1 MIKIFNA
8 TDTDFKTAGN
18 IIINPLYC
26 HEIKKK
32 SLNGWYIE
40 VEIPIKYKEY
50 IEADKLCVV
59 KTKSK
64 LKPQAFRINDSITY
78 TNRKIKFTAEHVM
91 FDSRRYVLLDVR
103 PTNLNGQNGLK
114 YVNERTDKTSPFSI
128 DSNVENVNTAYF
140 IRKTLL
146 ESWQVFE
153 ERWGG
158 VFEADNWDISF
169 KQSIGKDNGETI
181 VYGKNMQ
188 GFEIFEDWS
197 NVCTKIL
204 PVGYDGLLLPEIY
217 LESETQYEISYTKI
231 VDFQTDLEA
240 EEQTETN
247 LLLELRNNASKYLE
261 ENCVPKVSYTV
272 NSNVNNDLE
281 IGDTIKVLHPFV
293 NIFTEVLEYEYDLIS
308 EKVKSLTFGN
318 YTRDVKT
325 KFNNIK
331 NTIETIKQTV
341 SKQEITIKEQT
352 NLINSLNKNGYVY
365 IDDNEILILDK
376 LPKEQAK
383 NVWRFGLGGI
393 GFSSKGYE
401 GPFETAITM
410 DGQINAKFITTGTM
424 AVARIEGLANFIT
437 ETSSSITKIELEQG
451 RITSKVSSVEQ
462 SVENIT
468 KIEGTAEGKNI
479 YIDDASAEPLIDIM
493 LEGES
498 QQATRSGKNLLD
510 NTATTKISNGIT
522 FTVNSDGTVL
532 VDGTNDTSAN
542 SSLVINRYDLSPGT
556 YILNG
561 CPSGGASNT
570 YRLAIQ
576 ETGSYSILGSI
587 DIGNGS
593 REFTID
599 TTTSVQIAIFI
610 QKGLTINNLLFKPML
625 REATIADD
633 TYEQYGASPSPDYR
647 SKIENLEGE
656 NICPSL
662 NTTRTI
668 NGVTFTKNKDG
679 SITMN
684 GTATAKTTY
693 PINVNTTTAT
703 RTVLLKANSK
713 YRMLSSYESGKYT
726 TQVFYLKNNVMT
738 YSSSLIETVEETKV
752 GMYITVYK
760 DAVLENV
767 TIYPQIT
774 KGEEYKP
781 YVPYNSL
788 GFLDI
793 GENLIKAREYSAT
806 VNNVE
811 SSITNGLVKLN
822 GTMGEAAAGSNAFSI
837 IGNWT
842 ANYSAY
848 DTSIEY
854 IKLKA
859 GTYTLSI
866 HNVKGSC
873 TEGSLAL
880 VAGNTNPKKTK
891 AKIQLKNET
900 SKTFTLEEESI
911 CRISVGYNVGCTF
924 NNFEFNVMLNKGSQA
939 PYIPYQEQA
948 EYFPLSEGQ
957 KLYKGSYLAYDG
969 IHHKRKQTTVTIR
982 NIVALSN
989 GNVGGIFQFAGKK
1002 YSSHNVLCCDKA
1014 KYDPNRRFVTDTVYE
1029 NPSNVVFVGD
1039 STDTLETLKAKYDG
1053 AILEYEL
1060 AEEEIVP
1067 YTETQKEAW
1076 EKLRHFTLF
1085 KGINNITSTAN
1096 AKITYVRDNGLS
1108 DTYETKRN
1116 VKENHYTKS
1125 ETDSQINQTADSIKE
1140 SVKEINEQTQEKLA
1154 TLELAN
1160 QSLEFATK
1168 RTGGNNLIRNSAMIN
1183 DNNFWLAH
1191 AKYPYQE
1198 SDTPPDNPTEG
1209 AYWYCTANSGSYIEN
1224 QMYVYNSS
1232 GWQVS
1237 ELSRKSLLSAQNYFA
1252 YTTSNEYWANGR
1264 NANENTLSG
1273 RVIKLDG
1280 RQDYTVSHIF
1290 NITEPITL
1298 NQNENKMAISYFIK
1312 NSIVQG
1318 NVCVGLMFLNEADF
1332 TEVEKPYS
1340 LYEPGIILTPDDL
1353 KDLTKIEQIIEIP
1366 KKSDFIPVVVSNTAP
1381 TDTTK
1386 NWLDT
1391 TIYLVKKY
1399 NSQTSQWEILDTK
1412 MSLYNESSREVWTYR
1427 YFYGFYYQTPI
1438 IYDTAEIKSCYV
1450 ALTFYP
1456 AFAVYTGN
1464 VEPTP
1469 YKGLYWNNKTTNLVK
1484 RAKYNDTT
1492 FVEWETLDIPSSL
1505 LPTGASLGVEL
1516 FDYIVPIKGF
1526 VEIADLKLEYN
1537 TMCTQWTQFPGEVY
1551 GKNYKMDEKG
1561 FWIQANQNTM
1571 FIDEDEILATYK
1583 GINIFQ
1589 INKDL
1594 AYFYKIQAT
1603 ESIEVGNYFLKTQQI
1618 NSKNMLLLY

>member
-1 MIKIFNA
+1 MYDNTVSARTYLSYIAEQAGGIAVIGRDGKLYIKTIGESSV
-8 TDTDFKTAGN
+8 TLPLKLFKTFKWGEKFKITRVRYDDGIQLFEKGDTTGN
-18 IIINPLYC
+18 TVYISQDNMYIVNQDQINNIYNILKGLEFYSFEGESIIDPALDTGDI
-26 HEIKKK
+26 
-32 SLNGWYIE
+32 
-40 VEIPIKYKEY
+40 
-50 IEADKLCVV
+50 VV
-59 KTKSK
+59 
-64 LKPQAFRINDSITY
+64 
-78 TNRKIKFTAEHVM
+78 
-91 FDSRRYVLLDVR
+91 
-103 PTNLNGQNGLK
+103 
-114 YVNERTDKTSPFSI
+114 I
-128 DSNVENVNTAYF
+128 D
-140 IRKTLL
+140 
-146 ESWQVFE
+146 
-153 ERWGG
+153 
-158 VFEADNWDISF
+158 
-169 KQSIGKDNGETI
+169 
-181 VYGKNMQ
+181 GKNVIYQGSMQ
-188 GFEIFEDWS
+188 FSGRWIANIESKIQCKAKEETTTRTPSQKTINRRVES
-197 NVCTKIL
+197 N
-204 PVGYDGLLLPEIY
+204 
-217 LESETQYEISYTKI
+217 
-231 VDFQTDLEA
+231 
-240 EEQTETN
+240 
-247 LLLELRNNASKYLE
+247 
-261 ENCVPKVSYTV
+261 
-272 NSNVNNDLE
+272 
-281 IGDTIKVLHPFV
+281 
-293 NIFTEVLEYEYDLIS
+293 
-308 EKVKSLTFGN
+308 
-318 YTRDVKT
+318 
-325 KFNNIK
+325 
-331 NTIETIKQTV
+331 
-341 SKQEITIKEQT
+341 
-352 NLINSLNKNGYVY
+352 IN
-365 IDDNEILILDK
+365 
-376 LPKEQAK
+376 
-383 NVWRFGLGGI
+383 
-393 GFSSKGYE
+393 
-401 GPFETAITM
+401 
-410 DGQINAKFITTGTM
+410 QINGKITQ
-424 AVARIEGLANFIT
+424 LT
-437 ETSSSITKIELEQG
+437 EETTENTQKLTKVEQDVNG
-451 RITSKVSSVEQ
+451 ITSKVSSVEQ

-498 QQATRSGKNLLD
+498 QQSTRSGKNRLD
-510 NTATTKISNGIT
+510 NTANTKISNGIT
-522 FTVNSDGTVL
+522 FTVNSDKTVL
-532 VDGTNDTSAN
+532 VNGTNDTSSN
-542 SSLVINRYDLSPGT
+542 SSLIINRYALSPGT

-561 CPSGGASNT
+561 CPSGGAINT

-576 ETGSYSILGSI
+576 ETGSYSVLGSI

-593 REFTID
+593 GEFTID
-599 TTTSVQIAIFI
+599 TTTNVQVAIFI

-633 TYEQYGASPSPDYR
+633 TYEQYGASPSPDYP
-647 SKIENLEGE
+647 SEIESLEGD

-662 NTTRTI
+662 NITRTI
-668 NGVTFTKNKDG
+668 KGVTFTKNKDG

-684 GTATAKTTY
+684 GTATAEAIY
-693 PINVNTTTAT
+693 PINVNTTTNT

-713 YRMLSSYESGKYT
+713 YKMLSSYESGKYT
-726 TQVFYLKNNVMT
+726 TQVFYLKNNATT
-738 YSSSLIETVEETKV
+738 YSSSLIETVEETKA
-752 GMYITVYK
+752 GMYIRVYK
-760 DAVLENV
+760 DAVLDNV

-811 SSITNGLVKLN
+811 RSITNGLVKLN
-822 GTMGEAAAGSNAFSI
+822 GTMGEWGAGSNAFSI
-837 IGNWT
+837 IGNWES
-842 ANYSAY
+842 NYSAF
-848 DTSIEY
+848 DASIKY

-873 TEGSLAL
+873 TAGSLAL

-891 AKIQLKNET
+891 AIISLKNET

-911 CRISVGYNVGCTF
+911 CRISVEYNVGCTF

-939 PYIPYQEQA
+939 PYIPYQEQL

-957 KLYKGSYLAYDG
+957 KLMEGSYLADDG
-969 IHHKRKQTTVTIR
+969 IHHKRNQRTVKISK
-982 NIVALSN
+982 IVTLSN
-989 GNVGGIFQFAGKK
+989 GNIGGMFVPKGKK
-1002 YSSHNVLCCDKA
+1002 KDEHNKLFCTKA
-1014 KYDPNRRFVTDTVYE
+1014 KHDITKSFITDTFYE
-1029 NPSNVVFVGD
+1029 NPSNVIFVGD

-1067 YTETQKEAW
+1067 YTEDPKKAW

-1116 VKENHYTKS
+1116 VKENHYTKI
-1125 ETDSQINQTADSIKE
+1125 ETDSQISQTAGSIKE
-1140 SVKEINEQTQEKLA
+1140 SVKAINEQTQEKLA

-1168 RTGGNNLIRNSAMIN
+1168 RTGGNNLVRNSAMIN

-1191 AKYPYQE
+1191 ARYPYQE
-1198 SDTPPDNPTEG
+1198 SDTPPDSPTEG

-1224 QMYVYNSS
+1224 QMYVYSS

-1252 YTTSNEYWANGR
+1252 YTTSAEHWANGK
-1264 NANENTLSG
+1264 NANENTVSG

-1298 NQNENKMAISYFIK
+1298 NQNENKIAISYFIK

-1332 TEVEKPYS
+1332 TYTEKPFS
-1340 LYEPGIILTPDDL
+1340 LYEPGIMLTPDDF

-1391 TIYLVKKY
+1391 TIYLPKKY
-1399 NSQTSQWEILDTK
+1399 NSQTSAWEILDTK

-1603 ESIEVGNYFLKTQQI
+1603 ESIEIGNYFLKTQQI

>member
-1 MIKIFNA
+1 MYDNTVSARTYLSYIAEQAGGIAVIGRDGKLYIKTIGESSV
-8 TDTDFKTAGN
+8 TLPLKLFKTFKWGEKFKITRVRYDDGIQLFEKGDTTGN
-18 IIINPLYC
+18 TVYISQDNMYIVDQDQINNIYNTLKGLEFYSFEGESIIDPALDTGDI
-26 HEIKKK
+26 
-32 SLNGWYIE
+32 
-40 VEIPIKYKEY
+40 
-50 IEADKLCVV
+50 VV
-59 KTKSK
+59 
-64 LKPQAFRINDSITY
+64 
-78 TNRKIKFTAEHVM
+78 
-91 FDSRRYVLLDVR
+91 
-103 PTNLNGQNGLK
+103 
-114 YVNERTDKTSPFSI
+114 I
-128 DSNVENVNTAYF
+128 D
-140 IRKTLL
+140 
-146 ESWQVFE
+146 
-153 ERWGG
+153 
-158 VFEADNWDISF
+158 
-169 KQSIGKDNGETI
+169 
-181 VYGKNMQ
+181 GKNVIYQGSMQ
-188 GFEIFEDWS
+188 FSGRWIANIESKIQCKAKEETTTRTPSQRTINRRVES
-197 NVCTKIL
+197 NINQIDGKITQLTEETTENTQKLTK
-204 PVGYDGLLLPEIY
+204 V
-217 LESETQYEISYTKI
+217 
-231 VDFQTDLEA
+231 
-240 EEQTETN
+240 EQD
-247 LLLELRNNASKYLE
+247 
-261 ENCVPKVSYTV
+261 V
-272 NSNVNNDLE
+272 N
-281 IGDTIKVLHPFV
+281 G
-293 NIFTEVLEYEYDLIS
+293 
-308 EKVKSLTFGN
+308 
-318 YTRDVKT
+318 
-325 KFNNIK
+325 
-331 NTIETIKQTV
+331 
-341 SKQEITIKEQT
+341 
-352 NLINSLNKNGYVY
+352 
-365 IDDNEILILDK
+365 
-376 LPKEQAK
+376 
-383 NVWRFGLGGI
+383 
-393 GFSSKGYE
+393 
-401 GPFETAITM
+401 
-410 DGQINAKFITTGTM
+410 
-424 AVARIEGLANFIT
+424 
-437 ETSSSITKIELEQG
+437 
-451 RITSKVSSVEQ
+451 ITSKVSSVEQ

-693 PINVNTTTAT
+693 PINVNTTTTT

-760 DAVLENV
+760 DAVLDNV

-811 SSITNGLVKLN
+811 RSITNGLVKLN

-911 CRISVGYNVGCTF
+911 CRISVEYNVGCTF

-957 KLYKGSYLAYDG
+957 KLYKGSYLADDG
-969 IHHKRKQTTVTIR
+969 THHKRKQIVLDGSDNRAWYMDTQSETSTDYFYTRTVGITTENINSVICSHFKKGSRSRQGFWATIVFCITMNKTVTGIISSDTKAQR
-982 NIVALSN
+982 ITKFKTWLATQYANGTPVIV
-989 GNVGGIFQFAGKK
+989 
-1002 YSSHNVLCCDKA
+1002 
-1014 KYDPNRRFVTDTVYE
+1014 
-1029 NPSNVVFVGD
+1029 
-1039 STDTLETLKAKYDG
+1039 
-1053 AILEYEL
+1053 EYEP

-1067 YTETQKEAW
+1067 YTETQQEAW

-1108 DTYETKRN
+1108 DIYETKRN
-1116 VKENHYTKS
+1116 VKENHYTKI
-1125 ETDSQINQTADSIKE
+1125 ETDSQISQTADSIKE
-1140 SVKEINEQTQEKLA
+1140 SVKAINEQTQEKLA

-1160 QSLEFATK
+1160 QSLKFATK
-1168 RTGGNNLIRNSAMIN
+1168 RVGGNNLIRNSAMIN

-1198 SDTPPDNPTEG
+1198 SDTPLDNPTEG

-1252 YTTSNEYWANGR
+1252 YTTSNEYWANGK

-1391 TIYLVKKY
+1391 TIYLPKKY

-1505 LPTGASLGVEL
+1505 LPTSASLGVEL

-1603 ESIEVGNYFLKTQQI
+1603 ESIEIGNYFLKTQQI